1 MCSYH
6 QCAEWDEYGAAGSSS
21 EYTIRQVI
29 SKDALTGQVP
39 MNGSQPDLIFHR
51 AFDAV
56 GPGKMWLSQ
65 DAYLPLFGAP
75 DSLTTEVRIS
85 QWAQAEGLRCQFLSV
100 LSWRHFHLA
109 NACCRCQPGAP
120 PAHATPIDVCFL
132 DAKRA
137 LAERSM

>member
-1 MCSYH
+1 MCSNN
-6 QCAEWDEYGAAGSSS
+6 QFAEWDEYGASGSSS

-29 SKDALTGQVP
+29 SKEALAGQVP

-85 QWAQAEGLRCQFLSV
+85 QWAQAEGLRCQLLSILSV
-100 LSWRHFHLA
+100 SFEIVASISPHECLLQMPTRRTAGTCHTDRCVLSGR
-109 NACCRCQPGAP
+109 
-120 PAHATPIDVCFL
+120 
-132 DAKRA
+132 
-137 LAERSM
+137 